1 MSSVLYHSGL
11 NYQSTNP
18 LRNEIRGLHKQVDE
32 LKWKLDVVMGAFDK
46 MGGDGQE
53 FIKEA
58 FIAKQKE
65 REEASAAAQT
75 LAAMK
80 NQQSILQQQQQTV
93 NYGNSIASL
102 QAQLNQPPGGG
113 RRY

>member
-32 LKWKLDVVMGAFDK
+32 LKWKMDVIMGAFDK
-46 MGGDGQE
+46 MGGDSQE

-65 REEASAAAQT
+65 REEATAAAQS

-80 NQQSILQQQQQTV
+80 NQQSISQQQPV